1 MARKPPIRFA
11 SRCEV
16 ARQRILR
23 WLATDAHPWASPF
36 GFIALGG
43 VRLGRAI

>member
-1 MARKPPIRFA
+1 MARKPPPLTA

-23 WLATDAHPWASPF
+23 WLATDAHPWAPPF
-36 GFIALGG
+36 GFIALGS
-43 VRLGRAI
+43 V